1 MALTCGR
8 SAAVS
13 FSAMTASI
21 PSDGSART
29 SSPMSS
35 SSARPRR
42 PVPAPMSTTRVGPR
56 EIGTLARI
64 ASAASPARAIRSG
77 VSQSFARSSNVA
89 IWP

>member
-42 PVPAPMSTTRVGPR
+42 PVPAPMSTTRSVDAS
-56 EIGTLARI
+56 GTLARI

-89 IWP
+89 MWP